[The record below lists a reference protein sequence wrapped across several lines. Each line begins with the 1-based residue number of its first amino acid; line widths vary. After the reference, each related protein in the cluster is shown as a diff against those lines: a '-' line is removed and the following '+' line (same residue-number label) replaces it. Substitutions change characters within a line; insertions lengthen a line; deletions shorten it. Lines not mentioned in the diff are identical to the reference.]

1 MAQDDLD
8 SGFVDRLAAPPAP
21 AMDVEEVPG
30 VELPADVDMA
40 PAEPV
45 AAAEKRPSTTKLYSS
60 RCRMQAL
67 EYDL

>member
-1 MAQDDLD
+1 MTPTRDLLIVWQHLLP
-8 SGFVDRLAAPPAP
+8 SE
-21 AMDVEEVPG
+21 MDVEELPG
-30 VELPADVDMA
+30 VELPADVEMV

-45 AAAEKRPSTTKLYSS
+45 AAADKRPSSTKFYSS